1 MRQEDREIIQN
12 SFLFREM
19 DQERSSRI
27 AELLDGYVRQAAKGQ
42 ILIQEG
48 DRVRHMGI
56 LLEGEV
62 RVCRIDFEGREK
74 LIQKLHP
81 PYMLAADV
89 VCTPVQISPYTAY
102 AGEMAR
108 IWFFPY
114 SSLQSSGVLEDG
126 DRMYMKEKLLEFIA
140 NENVRKLYKV
150 DMLSCAGARE
160 RILKYLQIQC
170 RKTGSSKV
178 EISYNR
184 EELANY
190 LCLNRSVLSHT
201 LAELRKEGILEF
213 RKNSFFL
220 KMPVEKWFH

>member
-1 MRQEDREIIQN
+1 MKQEERKIIGN

-19 DQERSSRI
+19 EERRCHKI
-27 AELLDGYVRQAAKGQ
+27 LEQLGGYIRQAAKGQ
-42 ILIQEG
+42 ILVQEG
-48 DRVRHMGI
+48 DRILHMGI

-74 LIQKLHP
+74 LLQKLRP

-89 VCTPVQISPYTAY
+89 VCTPIQISPYTAF
-102 AGEMAR
+102 AGEGAR

-114 SSLQSSGVLEDG
+114 SSLHTPGLLEDE
-126 DRMYMKEKLLEFIA
+126 DRLYLKERLLEFIA

-170 RKTGSSKV
+170 RKAGSSKV

-201 LAELRKEGILEF
+201 LAGLRKEGILEF
-213 RKNSFFL
+213 RKNSFCL
-220 KMPVEKWFH
+220 NIPVEKMV

>member
-1 MRQEDREIIQN
+1 MRKEDRETIQS
-12 SFLFREM
+12 SFLFRGLEE
-19 DQERSSRI
+19 DRSRKVLEQLGGHI
-27 AELLDGYVRQAAKGQ
+27 RQATKRQ

-48 DRVRHMGI
+48 DRIAHMGI

-62 RVCRIDFEGREK
+62 RVCRIDLEGREK
-74 LIQKLHP
+74 LMQKLLP

-102 AGEMAR
+102 AGEPAR
-108 IWFFPY
+108 IWTFPY
-114 SSLQSSGVLEDG
+114 SSLQKPGILADK
-126 DRMYMKEKLLEFIA
+126 DRIYIKERLLEFIA
-140 NENVRKLYKV
+140 NENVRKLYRV
-150 DMLSCAGARE
+150 DMLSCSCARD

-170 RKTGSSKV
+170 RKAGSSNI

-201 LAELRKEGILEF
+201 LAGLRKEGILEF
-213 RKNSFFL
+213 RKNSFCL
-220 KMPVEKWFH
+220 KMPVEKMV